1 MVNVGH
7 VYSEYATNFLQDAES
22 KSNTHHV
29 IEFDRNTT
37 RFRVEE
43 IVNPRE
49 VRPAEK
55 FVVRLDE
62 RWCNCGKFQK
72 IHLPCSHVI
81 AACKHAYH
89 DFNMY
94 ISLHYRLHVIMKVYD
109 NLFGE
114 LRHEEYWLP
123 YQGHKFGLILP
134 QKGARVVVLNQVE
147 LGLISTL
154 RKEDNKKSV
163 HIVELKDTQEI
174 IVLIILHLDDP
185 HQTT

>member
-1 MVNVGH
+1 
-7 VYSEYATNFLQDAES
+7 
-22 KSNTHHV
+22 
-29 IEFDRNTT
+29 
-37 RFRVEE
+37 
-43 IVNPRE
+43 
-49 VRPAEK
+49 
-55 FVVRLDE
+55 
-62 RWCNCGKFQK
+62 
-72 IHLPCSHVI
+72 
-81 AACKHAYH
+81 
-89 DFNMY
+89 
-94 ISLHYRLHVIMKVYD
+94 MKVYD